1 MPKVKDD
8 KRILDWSDER
18 SMGNPIMVTL
28 AYGWAFDPSED
39 HNSASHVRGF
49 DNAKE
54 VKREL
59 RWVKPCHCL
68 RCTSKG
74 KEA

>member
-1 MPKVKDD
+1 MTIPKRIARD
-8 KRILDWSDER
+8 KRILEWER
-18 SMGNPIMVTL
+18 EPDGICVVT

-39 HNSASHVRGF
+39 HASACHVHIYPT
-49 DNAKE
+49 A
-54 VKREL
+54 REA
-59 RWVKPCHCL
+59 RSEIKHIRPCTCL